1 MNSADTSTPTQSAD
15 ADQQQQKHKID
26 PITAVQDSIDSL
38 ALSLFEALRG
48 VRDAVAPESLET
60 PGGNVTSA
68 TPPVVPLSA
77 FKDKDDT
84 EDIETLGKNAT
95 ATQLLL
101 HGLNTDYFPP
111 RAFDLLEPDYDSF
124 IMTYL
129 NDNPYAKEL
138 VERVAALQNEEKKA
152 DSGDSS
158 KDNNEVAAEAKTEIE
173 KPKETENKPAK
184 AASGEVGYEFRK
196 KFILDGVEEK
206 WYTGK
211 VIEII
216 PPTENGKTRRC
227 AYTDGD
233 IEDLAMDDLDQLA
246 KLDPN
251 NNKPKP
257 RLSIKLNSKSDS
269 KEVDN
274 TPSEKYVVNFPLT
287 QEKYTK
293 LLLDTEHQ
301 RDVQTTQNLAQDI
314 LTKSAEVNDLVSKL
328 PGMDRTRDMQMELI
342 NKLIQENHKVGKELE
357 DAYVVANKRREEVRA
372 ALSES
377 TCLALGVD
385 EEDE

>member
-1 MNSADTSTPTQSAD
+1 M
-15 ADQQQQKHKID
+15 I
-26 PITAVQDSIDSL
+26 
-38 ALSLFEALRG
+38 
-48 VRDAVAPESLET
+48 
-60 PGGNVTSA
+60 
-68 TPPVVPLSA
+68 
-77 FKDKDDT
+77 
-84 EDIETLGKNAT
+84 NAS
-95 ATQLLL
+95 
-101 HGLNTDYFPP
+101 P
-111 RAFDLLEPDYDSF
+111 F
-124 IMTYL
+124 I
-129 NDNPYAKEL
+129 
-138 VERVAALQNEEKKA
+138 
-152 DSGDSS
+152 
-158 KDNNEVAAEAKTEIE
+158 
-173 KPKETENKPAK
+173 
-184 AASGEVGYEFRK
+184 
-196 KFILDGVEEK
+196 
-206 WYTGK
+206 
-211 VIEII
+211 
-216 PPTENGKTRRC
+216 ENGKTRRC

-233 IEDLAMDDLDQLA
+233 IEDLSMEDLEQLA

-257 RLSIKLNSKSDS
+257 RLSIKLSKSDS

-274 TPSEKYVVNFPLT
+274 TPSKKYAVNFPLT

-328 PGMDRTRDMQMELI
+328 PGMDRTRDMQIELI
-342 NKLIQENHKVGKELE
+342 NKLTQENHKVGKELE